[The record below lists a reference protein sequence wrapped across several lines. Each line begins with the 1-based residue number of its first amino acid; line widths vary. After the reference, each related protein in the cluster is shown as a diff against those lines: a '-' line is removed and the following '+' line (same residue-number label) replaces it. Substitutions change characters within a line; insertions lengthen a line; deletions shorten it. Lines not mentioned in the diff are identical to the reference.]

1 MVELFMRN
9 INKVFLNV
17 STLCSH
23 SLLTSESLQENN
35 DAPVQMLI
43 NANSRC
49 DSLSLLLLA
58 DKSGTCCGLLLL

>member
-1 MVELFMRN
+1 MRN

-49 DSLSLLLLA
+49 DSLSVLLLA
-58 DKSGTCCGLLLL
+58 DRRAIGYGLLLLQ